1 MSTLA
6 VATMP
11 VGMSGRILAVFRVGL
26 VVLWIVITAPV
37 CFLLSAIGANSAKFR
52 VFLYRGLCR
61 ICGMDVVV
69 HGKPDSRRPLLIA
82 SNHVSYLDIIAFGA
96 TTELEFVS
104 KAEVAGWPII
114 GSLAKLADTVFIERL
129 RTKTIAAR
137 QEIAARLGENRT
149 LVFFPEATSGDGNR
163 LLPFK
168 SALFTVADV
177 IDDGHGVTV
186 QPAVIAYTRLNG
198 LPTGFG
204 WRAFFAWYGDMSLF
218 GHAWTFLQ
226 LGRTTIEIAFL
237 EPIDAKNM
245 DRKAL
250 ARASEQAVRGG
261 FSKLHSGQTPEL
273 GVD

>member
-1 MSTLA
+1 LSTLA
-6 VATMP
+6 AATMP
-11 VGMSGRILAVFRVGL
+11 VGWSGRILAVFRISL
-26 VVLWIVITAPV
+26 VVLWIAITAPI
-37 CFLLSAIGANSAKFR
+37 CFLVSSVGANSAKVR

-61 ICGMDVVV
+61 ICGMNIVM
-69 HGKPDSRRPLLIA
+69 HGRPDSRRPLLIA

-96 TTELEFVS
+96 TAELEFVS

-129 RTKTIAAR
+129 RTKTVTAR
-137 QEIAARLGENRT
+137 QDIAARLGENRT

-168 SALFTVADV
+168 SALFTVADA

-204 WRAFFAWYGDMSLF
+204 WRAFFAWYGDMALF
-218 GHAWTFLQ
+218 SHAWTFLQ
-226 LGRTTIEIAFL
+226 LGQTTIEIAFL
-237 EPIDAKNM
+237 PPIDAENM

-250 ARASEQAVRGG
+250 AQAAEQAVRGG
-261 FSKLHSGQTPEL
+261 FSKLHSGQTPKV
-273 GVD
+273 GAN